1 MNSNRENEEYYV
13 QLENGIAEMETKIEL
28 LRMEIYELIEM
39 KDALNHLNRLLKK
52 EVKEQIEDFLF

>member
-1 MNSNRENEEYYV
+1 MNSNRETEEYYA

-39 KDALNHLNRLLKK
+39 KDALNQLNRLLKK